1 MALKLKGAAAP
12 APPKDTHFDLR
23 EKNGVIT
30 LRATTHDGKKFLLA
44 DVTPNGLKLRS
55 RNNHAN
61 LGVAVDR
68 NGAVKVA

>member
-1 MALKLKGAAAP
+1 MALKIKGAAAA

-23 EKNGVIT
+23 EKGGVIT
-30 LRATTHDGKKFLLA
+30 LRGTTHDGKKFLLA
-44 DVTPNGLKLRS
+44 DITPAGLKLRP
-55 RNNHAN
+55 RNTHAD